1 MRTVLLLLS
10 LLSSVPAVV
19 AAQTTN
25 PLWHEPKIKNYL
37 PHMTWPEV
45 QELLKRTDMVIIPVG
60 ALEQHALHGPIGTD
74 FYNALY
80 RALLVAQK
88 TDVLVAPVLWP
99 GLSLYHMGFPGT
111 ITLSA
116 DTIQRVLF
124 EAAESLTRHGFRRI
138 MFINGHVGNTV
149 VTQFVI
155 DRINLE
161 TKATAVDLR
170 EAAVAFE
177 QFPSGTRRTTTM
189 LDQHAGV
196 PETSN
201 SLYLTPSL
209 VDMSV
214 ARQATVTMPDH
225 LEQMVAGVVKGDP
238 TASLLFRS
246 EGLKPEET
254 GKKTSAKEITTTGGA
269 SEIQR
274 KRVRKS
280 AEGKPNRL
288 SPRQYSSSNGGSS
301 SFPVSDNR
309 SLRQVSV
316 MR

>member
-1 MRTVLLLLS
+1 MRTVILALIVLGFFPTTLTG
-10 LLSSVPAVV
+10 
-19 AAQTTN
+19 QTN

-37 PHMTWPEV
+37 PHMTWLEV
-45 QELLKRTDMVIIPVG
+45 QELLKRTDMVVIPVG

-74 FYNALY
+74 FYNALH
-80 RALLVAQK
+80 RALLVAQQ

-99 GLSLYHMGFPGT
+99 GLSPYHMGFPGT

-124 EAAESLTRHGFRRI
+124 EATESLVHHGFRRI
-138 MFINGHVGNTV
+138 MFVNGHVGNTA

-161 TKATAVDLR
+161 TKGTAVDLR
-170 EAAVAFE
+170 EAATPFE
-177 QFPSGTRRTTTM
+177 KSSSGTSRVTTM

-209 VDMSV
+209 VDMSA

-225 LEQMVAGVVKGDP
+225 LQQMVSSVVKGDP
-238 TASLLFRS
+238 TATRLFRA

-254 GKKTSAKEITTTGGA
+254 GKGTSAKEITTTGAWSVRDPKEANVETGRRETESIVA
-269 SEIQR
+269 AAVQFIERWKQLVP
-274 KRVRKS
+274 RVR
-280 AEGKPNRL
+280 
-288 SPRQYSSSNGGSS
+288 Q
-301 SFPVSDNR
+301 
-309 SLRQVSV
+309 
-316 MR
+316 

>member
-1 MRTVLLLLS
+1 MRTVMLVLIVLG
-10 LLSSVPAVV
+10 SVPPTVTG
-19 AAQTTN
+19 QTN

-45 QELLKRTDMVIIPVG
+45 QELLERTDMAIIPVG

-74 FYNALY
+74 FYNALH
-80 RALLVAQK
+80 RALLVPQQ

-99 GLSLYHMGFPGT
+99 GLSPYHMGFPGT

-124 EAAESLTRHGFRRI
+124 EATESLVHHGFRRI
-138 MFINGHVGNTV
+138 MFVNGHVGNTV

-155 DRINLE
+155 ERINLE
-161 TKATAVDLR
+161 TKATAVYLR
-170 EAAVAFE
+170 EAATPFE
-177 QFPSGTRRTTTM
+177 KFPSGTSRARTM

-225 LEQMVAGVVKGDP
+225 LQQMVPSVVEGDP
-238 TASLLFRS
+238 TATRLFRA

-254 GKKTSAKEITTTGGA
+254 GKKTSAREISTTGA
-269 SEIQR
+269 WS
-274 KRVRKS
+274 VRDPKE
-280 AEGKPNRL
+280 ANVETGDGKLNRL
-288 SPRQYSSSNGGSS
+288 SLRQCSSSNGGSS
-301 SFPVSDNR
+301 SFR
-309 SLRQVSV
+309 VSV
-316 MR
+316 GREL